1 MRKKNYKFYTF
12 ITIICLILLFTLS
25 LDSTLGSRVS
35 AIVTTITAIIGAGA
49 LFIQFQR
56 DKKINEISFI
66 LNLSHH
72 FYLIDGPSKTL
83 LKLDECIKK
92 NKNVLSEKDY
102 PGIVAYLEWLEELAA
117 IVNQNLIDFSVI
129 DDFLSYRFF
138 LITNN
143 KYVQEMELI
152 PEYQNYRGIYKMH
165 KSWNEYKKKQGLPI
179 LQEETSLSKTENYN
193 KI

>member
-1 MRKKNYKFYTF
+1 MNNKNYKLYIF
-12 ITIICLILLFTLS
+12 IAIICLILLFTLS

-35 AIVTTITAIIGAGA
+35 VIITTITAVIGAGA

-66 LNLSHH
+66 LSLSHH
-72 FYLIDGPSKTL
+72 FYLIDGPSQTL
-83 LKLDECIKK
+83 LKLDECIKQ
-92 NKNVLSEKDY
+92 NENVLTEEDY

-117 IVNQNLIDFSVI
+117 IVNQNLIDFSFI

-143 KYVQEMELI
+143 KYVQEIELI
-152 PEYQNYRGIYKMH
+152 PEYENYRGIYKMH
-165 KSWNEYKKKQGLPI
+165 KSWSRYKKKQGLPI